1 MVYHV
6 TRRCRSVSLI
16 VAYHPFATPTYTLSS
31 DMARHGEHRL
41 KLIHRPI
48 PVAASRDLRQHP
60 TLIIRRGTPGE
71 VMNTTGFYYTVMFW
85 PFGPKGATVTIPNLS
100 RADLTAA

>member
-1 MVYHV
+1 M
-6 TRRCRSVSLI
+6 
-16 VAYHPFATPTYTLSS
+16 
-31 DMARHGEHRL
+31 

-48 PVAASRDLRQHP
+48 PVAASRELRQHP

-71 VMNTTGFYYTVMFW
+71 ITSATSTRPTYYTVTFW

-100 RADLTAA
+100 QADLTAA